1 MIIKNNSKVLI
12 IINSTTKRIKILN
25 ESEINELYALPN
37 FNRIDR
43 EDYFSLDNETQKLV
57 NELRRLQTRIYFILL
72 LGYFR
77 SRPIIFSF
85 SFSQVSSDLDYVK
98 GRYFSD
104 KDISMDDLSPTT
116 KTKLINKLLKY
127 TGFTAYQSKLDKDPL
142 LKRLNDVVKINIE
155 PRYVFDECIAYF
167 GQNRIALAGYTTL
180 QDTISTV
187 LSNERN
193 RIEVVLNENLTHSTK
208 AILLKLLES
217 NKTFTDLAKLKKM
230 AKDFSTSQITQE
242 LKTHKIIRSLYPE
255 IKVLI
260 AELELSPKNLEY
272 NASMVK
278 YKSAIRLRRHADS
291 QTLLYLVCYLFFR
304 YRETND
310 NLVSAF
316 VYLIRKL
323 TESAKSHAKQRVVE
337 DVTIVRTKLKSAG
350 SLLKYFIDKDMDD
363 NLSFGD
369 VRKKAFE
376 LIPAESIKLL
386 SDHLDNNDFDGRQ
399 YEWQFIDKQSSKIKK
414 LLRSLFLSIDI
425 EFIHLKDELRE
436 QYTSAHEE
444 LGAFKTI
451 KTITL
456 DVVPKS
462 DREYF
467 EGNNTKLITN
477 RFEYFLYRKAEQL
490 FYSNNLTV
498 KESVNH
504 RSLTSDL
511 IQPKE
516 WEHKTEIIENTGL
529 DKLVTPI
536 NQTLA
541 DKSQQLEA
549 KLKEVSEHIFSGDN
563 KYVEFIP
570 GKAELKWSIPNSRWQ
585 ESIDNPLYSQI
596 QHMGIVELML
606 FVDQKTDCLKSFT
619 HISVNKEKS
628 PANKEDLI
636 ACILANGTNYGLYK
650 MANISDRSMGKLRS
664 VDDSYIRYETLTQS
678 NDKVSNAIATLPIFA
693 YYHVDDN
700 QLFSSIDGQKFECRI
715 NTFKARYSSKYFS
728 KGKGVSA
735 LTLVSNHIPV
745 STQVI
750 GANEYEG
757 HFAFDLLYNNSSDIQ
772 PNTLSTDTHGTNNVN
787 FAILDFFGYTFAPRY
802 AKMKKVFFNIFE
814 VPEED
819 GGRIQLIKEINHKLI
834 AEEWDE
840 IQRIVCSLSRKT
852 TTQSTIIGKLSNGK
866 SRTLSALQ
874 EYDRLIK
881 SIYVLEYVDNSTL
894 RHYVQQALNRGE
906 AYHQLKRAITSVN
919 GNKFRGGNDYQVSQ
933 WNDCARL
940 ISNCIIYYNSALLSA
955 FLQIQ
960 EKNGRQ
966 DVVDIISR
974 LSPVAWQHI
983 NLNGEYAFNKDRKE
997 IDLIGLLNGIE
1008 TLGSID

>member
-1 MIIKNNSKVLI
+1 M
-12 IINSTTKRIKILN
+12 
-25 ESEINELYALPN
+25 
-37 FNRIDR
+37 
-43 EDYFSLDNETQKLV
+43 
-57 NELRRLQTRIYFILL
+57 
-72 LGYFR
+72 GYFR
-77 SRPIIFSF
+77 SRPIVFNFTFADVEADYSYIKTKYFNDKN
-85 SFSQVSSDLDYVK
+85 VDTEDLPP
-98 GRYFSD
+98 R
-104 KDISMDDLSPTT
+104 T
-116 KTKLINKLLKY
+116 KTALIKKLLSY
-127 TGFTAYQSKLDKDPL
+127 TGFSIYQSKLDNEPL
-142 LKRLNDVVKINIE
+142 LKRLNDVVKINLE

-193 RIEVVLNENLTHSTK
+193 RIETVLNDSLSSGTRET
-208 AILLKLLES
+208 LLKLLES
-217 NKTFTDLAKLKKM
+217 SNTFTDLAKLKKM
-230 AKDFSTSQITQE
+230 AKDFSASQISQE

-255 IKVLI
+255 IKMLI
-260 AELELSPKNLEY
+260 TELELSRKNLEY
-272 NASMVK
+272 YASLVK
-278 YKSAIRLRRHADS
+278 HKTVYKLRRHADS
-291 QTLLYLVCYLFFR
+291 QTILYLVCYLLFR

-310 NLVSAF
+310 NLVAAF
-316 VYLIRKL
+316 IYLVRKL
-323 TESAKSHAKQRVVE
+323 TESAKAYAKQRIVE
-337 DVTIVRTKLKSAG
+337 DVNIVRTKLRSAG
-350 SLLKYFIDKDMDD
+350 SLLKYFIDADMDD
-363 NLSFGD
+363 DLSFGD
-369 VRKKAFE
+369 VRKKAFK
-376 LIPAESIKLL
+376 LIPADSIKLL
-386 SDHLDNNDFDGRQ
+386 SDHLDNNNFDGRQ

-414 LLRSLFLSIDI
+414 LIRSLFMSIDI
-425 EFIHLKDELRE
+425 EFIHLKDELHE
-436 QYTSAHEE
+436 QYAMAHSE
-444 LGAFKTI
+444 LGESKAIQTI
-451 KTITL
+451 NL
-456 DVVPKS
+456 DVVPKH
-462 DREYF
+462 DREYL
-467 EGNNTKLITN
+467 EGENTKLIAN

-490 FYSNNLTV
+490 FHSNSLTV
-498 KESVNH
+498 KESVNN

-516 WEHKTEIIENTGL
+516 WQQKDIIIENTGL
-529 DKLVTPI
+529 VKLVTPI

-541 DKSQQLEA
+541 DKTQQLEV
-549 KLKEVSEHIFSGDN
+549 KLKEASEHIYSGDN

-570 GKAELKWSIPNSRWQ
+570 GKAELKWSIPNKRWQ
-585 ESIDNPLYSQI
+585 ETIDNPLYSQI

-606 FVDQKTDCLKSFT
+606 FVDQKTDFLKSFT
-619 HISVNKEKS
+619 QISANKEKT
-628 PANKEDLI
+628 PVNKEDLI
-636 ACILANGTNYGLYK
+636 ACVLANGTNYGLYK

-664 VDDSYIRYETLTQS
+664 VDDSYVRYETLKES
-678 NDKVSNAIATLPIFA
+678 NDHISNAIATLPIFA

-735 LTLVSNHIPV
+735 LTLVSNHVPV

-757 HFAFDLLYNNSSDIQ
+757 HFAFDLLYNNSSEIQ
-772 PNTLSTDTHGTNNVN
+772 PDTLTSDSHGTNRVN
-787 FAILDFFGYTFAPRY
+787 FAVLDLFGYTFAPRY
-802 AKMKKVFFNIFE
+802 AKMKKVFFELFE
-814 VPEED
+814 VSEGD

-834 AEEWDE
+834 IEEWDE

-852 TTQSTIIGKLSNGK
+852 TTQSTIIRKLSNGK
-866 SRTLSALQ
+866 SRTLSALH

-894 RHYVQQALNRGE
+894 RHYVQHALNRGE

-997 IDLIGLLNGIE
+997 IDLVGLLNGIE
-1008 TLGSID
+1008 ALARVDEKPK

>member
-12 IINSTTKRIKILN
+12 ITNSTTKRIKILN

-57 NELRRLQTRIYFILL
+57 NELRRLETRIYFILL

-98 GRYFSD
+98 GRYFTD
-104 KDISMDDLSPTT
+104 QDISMDDLSPTT

-127 TGFTAYQSKLDKDPL
+127 TGFTAYQSKLDKEPL
-142 LKRLNDVVKINIE
+142 LKRLNDVVKINLE

-208 AILLKLLES
+208 ATLLKLLES
-217 NKTFTDLAKLKKM
+217 NNTFTDLAKLKKM

-278 YKSAIRLRRHADS
+278 YKSVIRLRRHADS

-323 TESAKSHAKQRVVE
+323 TESAKSYAKQRVVE

-414 LLRSLFLSIDI
+414 LIRSLFLSIDI

-436 QYTSAHEE
+436 QYTTAHEE

-451 KTITL
+451 KTINI

-467 EGNNTKLITN
+467 EGDNTKLIAN

-490 FYSNNLTV
+490 FHSNNLTV
-498 KESVNH
+498 KESVNN

-516 WEHKTEIIENTGL
+516 WEKKAEIIENTGL
-529 DKLVTPI
+529 DKLSTSI
-536 NQTLA
+536 NQTLT

-549 KLKEVSEHIFSGDN
+549 KLMEVSEHIFNGDN
-563 KYVEFIP
+563 
-570 GKAELKWSIPNSRWQ
+570 
-585 ESIDNPLYSQI
+585 
-596 QHMGIVELML
+596 M
-606 FVDQKTDCLKSFT
+606 
-619 HISVNKEKS
+619 
-628 PANKEDLI
+628 
-636 ACILANGTNYGLYK
+636 
-650 MANISDRSMGKLRS
+650 
-664 VDDSYIRYETLTQS
+664 
-678 NDKVSNAIATLPIFA
+678 
-693 YYHVDDN
+693 
-700 QLFSSIDGQKFECRI
+700 
-715 NTFKARYSSKYFS
+715 
-728 KGKGVSA
+728 
-735 LTLVSNHIPV
+735 
-745 STQVI
+745 
-750 GANEYEG
+750 
-757 HFAFDLLYNNSSDIQ
+757 
-772 PNTLSTDTHGTNNVN
+772 
-787 FAILDFFGYTFAPRY
+787 
-802 AKMKKVFFNIFE
+802 
-814 VPEED
+814 
-819 GGRIQLIKEINHKLI
+819 
-834 AEEWDE
+834 
-840 IQRIVCSLSRKT
+840 
-852 TTQSTIIGKLSNGK
+852 
-866 SRTLSALQ
+866 
-874 EYDRLIK
+874 
-881 SIYVLEYVDNSTL
+881 
-894 RHYVQQALNRGE
+894 
-906 AYHQLKRAITSVN
+906 
-919 GNKFRGGNDYQVSQ
+919 
-933 WNDCARL
+933 
-940 ISNCIIYYNSALLSA
+940 
-955 FLQIQ
+955 
-960 EKNGRQ
+960 
-966 DVVDIISR
+966 
-974 LSPVAWQHI
+974 
-983 NLNGEYAFNKDRKE
+983 
-997 IDLIGLLNGIE
+997 
-1008 TLGSID
+1008 

>member
-1 MIIKNNSKVLI
+1 M
-12 IINSTTKRIKILN
+12 
-25 ESEINELYALPN
+25 
-37 FNRIDR
+37 
-43 EDYFSLDNETQKLV
+43 SL
-57 NELRRLQTRIYFILL
+57 
-72 LGYFR
+72 
-77 SRPIIFSF
+77 
-85 SFSQVSSDLDYVK
+85 
-98 GRYFSD
+98 
-104 KDISMDDLSPTT
+104 DDLSPTT

-127 TGFTAYQSKLDKDPL
+127 TGFTAYQSKLDKEPL
-142 LKRLNDVVKINIE
+142 LKRLNDVVKINLE

-193 RIEVVLNENLTHSTK
+193 RIETVLNDSLSSGTRKT
-208 AILLKLLES
+208 LLKLLES
-217 NKTFTDLAKLKKM
+217 NNTFTDLAKLKKM

-255 IKVLI
+255 IKSLI
-260 AELELSPKNLEY
+260 SELELSPKNLEY
-272 NASMVK
+272 YASLVK
-278 YKSAIRLRRHADS
+278 HKSAYKLRRHADS
-291 QTLLYLVCYLFFR
+291 QTILYLVCYLFFR

-310 NLVSAF
+310 NLVAAF
-316 VYLIRKL
+316 IYLVRKL
-323 TESAKSHAKQRVVE
+323 TESAKGYAKQRIVE
-337 DVTIVRTKLKSAG
+337 DVNIVRTKLKSAG
-350 SLLKYFIDKDMDD
+350 SLLKYFIDAEMDD
-363 NLSFGD
+363 DLSFGD

-376 LIPAESIKLL
+376 LIPADSIKLL

-414 LLRSLFLSIDI
+414 LIRSLFMSIDI
-425 EFIHLKDELRE
+425 EFIHLKDELHE
-436 QYTSAHEE
+436 QYVMAHSE
-444 LGAFKTI
+444 LGELKAIQTI
-451 KTITL
+451 NI
-456 DVVPKS
+456 DVVPKH
-462 DREYF
+462 DREYL
-467 EGNNTKLITN
+467 EGDNTKLIAN
-477 RFEYFLYRKAEQL
+477 RFEYFLYRKADQL
-490 FYSNNLTV
+490 FQSNSLTV
-498 KESVNH
+498 KESVNN
-504 RSLTSDL
+504 RSLSSDL

-516 WEHKTEIIENTGL
+516 WQHKNTIIENTGL

-541 DKSQQLEA
+541 DKSQQLEV
-549 KLKEVSEHIFSGDN
+549 KLKEASSHIFSGDN

-570 GKAELKWSIPNSRWQ
+570 GKAELKWSIPNKRWQ
-585 ESIDNPLYSQI
+585 ETIDNPLYSQI

-606 FVDQKTDCLKSFT
+606 FVDQKTGYLNSFT
-619 HISVNKEKS
+619 HISATKEKS
-628 PANKEDLI
+628 PVDKEDLI

-664 VDDSYIRYETLTQS
+664 VDDSYVRYETLKTS
-678 NDKVSNAIATLPIFA
+678 NDQVSNAIATLPIFA

-735 LTLVSNHIPV
+735 LTLVSNHVPV

-757 HFAFDLLYNNSSDIQ
+757 HFAFDLLYNNSSEIQ
-772 PNTLSTDTHGTNNVN
+772 PDTLTSDSHGSNRVN
-787 FAILDFFGYTFAPRY
+787 FAILDLFGYTFAPRY
-802 AKMKKVFFNIFE
+802 AKMKKVFFELFE
-814 VPEED
+814 VIEEN
-819 GGRIQLIKEINHKLI
+819 GGRIQLKKDINHKLI
-834 AEEWDE
+834 AQEWDN
-840 IQRIVCSLSRKT
+840 IQHIVCSLSRKT
-852 TTQSTIIGKLSNGK
+852 TTQSTIIRKLSNGK
-866 SRTLSALQ
+866 SRTLSALH

-960 EKNGRQ
+960 ERNGRQ

-997 IDLIGLLNGIE
+997 IDLAGLLGDIGPLDE
-1008 TLGSID
+1008 TD

>member
-12 IINSTTKRIKILN
+12 ITNSTTKRIKILN

-57 NELRRLQTRIYFILL
+57 NELRRLETRIYFILL

-98 GRYFSD
+98 GRYFTD
-104 KDISMDDLSPTT
+104 QDISMDDLSPTT

-127 TGFTAYQSKLDKDPL
+127 TGFTAYQSKLDKEPL
-142 LKRLNDVVKINIE
+142 LKRLNDVVKINLE

-323 TESAKSHAKQRVVE
+323 TESAKSYAKQRVVE

-414 LLRSLFLSIDI
+414 LIRSLFLSIDI

-436 QYTSAHEE
+436 QYTTAHEE

-451 KTITL
+451 KTINI

-467 EGNNTKLITN
+467 EGDNTKLIAN

-490 FYSNNLTV
+490 FHSNNLTV
-498 KESVNH
+498 KESVNN

-516 WEHKTEIIENTGL
+516 WEKKAEIIENTGL
-529 DKLVTPI
+529 DKLSTSI
-536 NQTLA
+536 NQTLT

-549 KLKEVSEHIFSGDN
+549 KLMEVSEHIFNGDN

-570 GKAELKWSIPNSRWQ
+570 GKAELKWSIPNKRWQ
-585 ESIDNPLYSQI
+585 ETIDNPLYSQI

-606 FVDQKTDCLKSFT
+606 FVDQKTNFLKSFT
-619 HISVNKEKS
+619 HISVNKEKT

-735 LTLVSNHIPV
+735 LTLVSNHVPV

-772 PNTLSTDTHGTNNVN
+772 PNTLSTDTH
-787 FAILDFFGYTFAPRY
+787 
-802 AKMKKVFFNIFE
+802 
-814 VPEED
+814 
-819 GGRIQLIKEINHKLI
+819 
-834 AEEWDE
+834 
-840 IQRIVCSLSRKT
+840 
-852 TTQSTIIGKLSNGK
+852 
-866 SRTLSALQ
+866 
-874 EYDRLIK
+874 
-881 SIYVLEYVDNSTL
+881 VLY
-894 RHYVQQALNRGE
+894 
-906 AYHQLKRAITSVN
+906 I
-919 GNKFRGGNDYQVSQ
+919 
-933 WNDCARL
+933 
-940 ISNCIIYYNSALLSA
+940 
-955 FLQIQ
+955 
-960 EKNGRQ
+960 
-966 DVVDIISR
+966 
-974 LSPVAWQHI
+974 
-983 NLNGEYAFNKDRKE
+983 
-997 IDLIGLLNGIE
+997 
-1008 TLGSID
+1008 

>member
-1 MIIKNNSKVLI
+1 MLS
-12 IINSTTKRIKILN
+12 

-37 FNRIDR
+37 FNRKDR
-43 EDYFSLDNETQKLV
+43 DDYFSLDSETQRLV
-57 NELRRLQTRIYFILL
+57 NELRRIETRVYFILL

-77 SRPIIFSF
+77 SRPIVFNFSF
-85 SFSQVSSDLDYVK
+85 TQVSNDLDYVRSK
-98 GRYFSD
+98 YFSD
-104 KDISMDDLSPTT
+104 KDMSLEDLSPTT

-127 TGFTAYQSKLDKDPL
+127 TGFTAYQSKLDKEPL
-142 LKRLNDVVKINIE
+142 LKRLNDVVKINLE

-193 RIEVVLNENLTHSTK
+193 RIEMVLLDSLSSGTRKT
-208 AILLKLLES
+208 LLKLLES
-217 NKTFTDLAKLKKM
+217 NNTFTDLAKLKKM

-255 IKVLI
+255 IKSLI

-272 NASMVK
+272 YASLVK
-278 YKSAIRLRRHADS
+278 HKSVYKLRKHADS
-291 QTLLYLVCYLFFR
+291 QTILYLVCYLFFR

-310 NLVSAF
+310 NLVTAF
-316 VYLIRKL
+316 IYLVRKL
-323 TESAKSHAKQRVVE
+323 TESAKGYAKQRIVE

-350 SLLKYFIDKDMDD
+350 SLLKYFIDTDMDD
-363 NLSFGD
+363 DLSFGD

-376 LIPAESIKLL
+376 LIPADSIKLL
-386 SDHLDNNDFDGRQ
+386 SDHLDNYDFDGRQ

-414 LLRSLFLSIDI
+414 LIRSLFMSIDI
-425 EFIHLKDELRE
+425 EFIHLKDELHE
-436 QYTSAHEE
+436 QYVMAHSE
-444 LGAFKTI
+444 LSELKAIQTI
-451 KTITL
+451 NI
-456 DVVPKS
+456 DVVPKH
-462 DREYF
+462 DREYL
-467 EGNNTKLITN
+467 EGENTKLIAN

-490 FYSNNLTV
+490 FHSNSLTV
-498 KESVNH
+498 KESVNN

-516 WEHKTEIIENTGL
+516 WQQKETIIENTGL
-529 DKLVTPI
+529 DKLATPI

-541 DKSQQLEA
+541 DKSQQLEV
-549 KLKEVSEHIFSGDN
+549 KLKEASEHIFSGDN

-585 ESIDNPLYSQI
+585 QTIENPLYNQI

-606 FVDQKTDCLKSFT
+606 FVDQKTGYLNSFT
-619 HISVNKEKS
+619 HISATKEKS
-628 PANKEDLI
+628 PVNKEDLI

-664 VDDSYIRYETLTQS
+664 VDDSYVRYETLKTS
-678 NDKVSNAIATLPIFA
+678 NDQVSNAIATLPIFA

-735 LTLVSNHIPV
+735 LTLVSNHVPV

-802 AKMKKVFFNIFE
+802 AKMKKVFFELFE
-814 VPEED
+814 VTEEN
-819 GGRIQLIKEINHKLI
+819 GGRIQLKKDINHKLI
-834 AEEWDE
+834 AEEWDN
-840 IQRIVCSLSRKT
+840 IQHIVCSLSRKT
-852 TTQSTIIGKLSNGK
+852 TTQSTIIRKLSNGK
-866 SRTLSALQ
+866 SRRLSALH

-960 EKNGRQ
+960 ERNGRQ
-966 DVVDIISR
+966 DVVDVISR

-997 IDLIGLLNGIE
+997 IDLAGLLSDVE
-1008 TLGSID
+1008 SIS

>member
-12 IINSTTKRIKILN
+12 ITNSTTKRIKILN

-57 NELRRLQTRIYFILL
+57 NELRRLETRIYFILL

-98 GRYFSD
+98 GRYFTD
-104 KDISMDDLSPTT
+104 QDISMDDLSPTT

-127 TGFTAYQSKLDKDPL
+127 TGFTAYQSKLDKEPL
-142 LKRLNDVVKINIE
+142 LKRLNDVVKINLE

-208 AILLKLLES
+208 ATLLKLLES
-217 NKTFTDLAKLKKM
+217 NNTFTDLAKLKKM

-278 YKSAIRLRRHADS
+278 YKSVIRLRRHADS

-323 TESAKSHAKQRVVE
+323 TESAKSYAKQRVVE

-414 LLRSLFLSIDI
+414 LIRSLFLSIDI

-436 QYTSAHEE
+436 QYTTAHEE

-451 KTITL
+451 KTINI

-467 EGNNTKLITN
+467 EGDNTKLIAN

-490 FYSNNLTV
+490 FHSNNLTV
-498 KESVNH
+498 KESVNN

-516 WEHKTEIIENTGL
+516 WEKKAEIIENTGL
-529 DKLVTPI
+529 DKLSTSI
-536 NQTLA
+536 NQTLT

-549 KLKEVSEHIFSGDN
+549 KLMEVSEHIFNGDN

-570 GKAELKWSIPNSRWQ
+570 GKAELKWSIPNKRWQ
-585 ESIDNPLYSQI
+585 ETIDNPLYSQI

-606 FVDQKTDCLKSFT
+606 FVDQKTNFLKSFT
-619 HISVNKEKS
+619 HISVNKEKT

-735 LTLVSNHIPV
+735 LTLVSNHVPV

-802 AKMKKVFFNIFE
+802 AKMKKIFFNLFE
-814 VPEED
+814 VSEED

-866 SRTLSALQ
+866 SRILSALQ

-955 FLQIQ
+955 FLRIQ

-1008 TLGSID
+1008 TLGSVD

>member
-1 MIIKNNSKVLI
+1 MSSSN
-12 IINSTTKRIKILN
+12 TKRIQILS

-37 FNRIDR
+37 FNRKDR
-43 EDYFSLDNETQKLV
+43 DDYFSLDSETQRLV
-57 NELRRLQTRIYFILL
+57 NELRRIETRVYFILL

-77 SRPIIFSF
+77 SRPIVFNFSF
-85 SFSQVSSDLDYVK
+85 TQVSNDLDYVRSK
-98 GRYFSD
+98 YFSD
-104 KDISMDDLSPTT
+104 KDMSLEDLSPTT

-127 TGFTAYQSKLDKDPL
+127 TGFTAYQSKLDKEPL
-142 LKRLNDVVKINIE
+142 LKRLNDVVKINLE

-193 RIEVVLNENLTHSTK
+193 RIEMVLLDSLSSGTRKT
-208 AILLKLLES
+208 LLKLLES
-217 NKTFTDLAKLKKM
+217 NNTFTDLAKLKKM

-255 IKVLI
+255 IKSLI

-272 NASMVK
+272 YASLVK
-278 YKSAIRLRRHADS
+278 HKSVYKLRKHADS
-291 QTLLYLVCYLFFR
+291 QTILYLVCYLFFR

-310 NLVSAF
+310 NLVTAF
-316 VYLIRKL
+316 IYLVRKL
-323 TESAKSHAKQRVVE
+323 TESAKGYAKQRIVE

-350 SLLKYFIDKDMDD
+350 SLLKYFIDTDMDD
-363 NLSFGD
+363 DLSFGD

-376 LIPAESIKLL
+376 LIPADSIKLL
-386 SDHLDNNDFDGRQ
+386 SDHLDNYDFDGRQ

-414 LLRSLFLSIDI
+414 LIRSLFMSIDI
-425 EFIHLKDELRE
+425 EFIHLKDELHE
-436 QYTSAHEE
+436 QYVMAHSE
-444 LGAFKTI
+444 LSELKAIQTI
-451 KTITL
+451 NI
-456 DVVPKS
+456 DVVPKH
-462 DREYF
+462 DREYL
-467 EGNNTKLITN
+467 EGENTKLIAN

-490 FYSNNLTV
+490 FHSNSLTV
-498 KESVNH
+498 KESVNN

-516 WEHKTEIIENTGL
+516 WQQKETIIENTGL
-529 DKLVTPI
+529 DKLATPI

-541 DKSQQLEA
+541 DKSQQLEV
-549 KLKEVSEHIFSGDN
+549 KLKEASEHIFSGDN

-585 ESIDNPLYSQI
+585 QTIENPLYNQI

-606 FVDQKTDCLKSFT
+606 FVDQKTGYLNSFT
-619 HISVNKEKS
+619 HISATKEKS
-628 PANKEDLI
+628 PVNKEDLI

-664 VDDSYIRYETLTQS
+664 VDDSYVRYETLKTS
-678 NDKVSNAIATLPIFA
+678 NDQVSNAIATLPIFA

-735 LTLVSNHIPV
+735 LTLVSNHVPV

-802 AKMKKVFFNIFE
+802 AKMKKVFFELFE
-814 VPEED
+814 VTEEN
-819 GGRIQLIKEINHKLI
+819 GGRIQLKKDINHKLI
-834 AEEWDE
+834 AEEWDN
-840 IQRIVCSLSRKT
+840 IQHIVCSLSRKT
-852 TTQSTIIGKLSNGK
+852 TTQSTIIRKLSNGK
-866 SRTLSALQ
+866 SRRLSALH

-960 EKNGRQ
+960 ERNGRQ
-966 DVVDIISR
+966 DVVDVISR

-997 IDLIGLLNGIE
+997 IDLAGLLSDVE
-1008 TLGSID
+1008 SIS

>member
-1 MIIKNNSKVLI
+1 
-12 IINSTTKRIKILN
+12 
-25 ESEINELYALPN
+25 
-37 FNRIDR
+37 
-43 EDYFSLDNETQKLV
+43 
-57 NELRRLQTRIYFILL
+57 
-72 LGYFR
+72 
-77 SRPIIFSF
+77 
-85 SFSQVSSDLDYVK
+85 
-98 GRYFSD
+98 
-104 KDISMDDLSPTT
+104 
-116 KTKLINKLLKY
+116 
-127 TGFTAYQSKLDKDPL
+127 
-142 LKRLNDVVKINIE
+142 
-155 PRYVFDECIAYF
+155 
-167 GQNRIALAGYTTL
+167 
-180 QDTISTV
+180 
-187 LSNERN
+187 
-193 RIEVVLNENLTHSTK
+193 
-208 AILLKLLES
+208 
-217 NKTFTDLAKLKKM
+217 M
-230 AKDFSTSQITQE
+230 AKDFSASQISQE

-260 AELELSPKNLEY
+260 TELELSPKNLEY
-272 NASMVK
+272 YASLVK
-278 YKSAIRLRRHADS
+278 HKTVYKLRRHDDS
-291 QTLLYLVCYLFFR
+291 QTILYLVCYLFFR

-316 VYLIRKL
+316 IYMIKKL
-323 TESAKSHAKQRVVE
+323 TESAKGYAKQRIVE

-350 SLLKYFIDKDMDD
+350 SLLKYFIDADMDD

-414 LLRSLFLSIDI
+414 LIRSLFLSIDI

-436 QYTSAHEE
+436 QYTTAHEE
-444 LGAFKTI
+444 LWAFKMI
-451 KTITL
+451 KTINI
-456 DVVPKS
+456 DVIPKS

-467 EGNNTKLITN
+467 EGDNTKLIAN

-490 FYSNNLTV
+490 FHSNNLTV
-498 KESVNH
+498 KESVNN

-516 WEHKTEIIENTGL
+516 WKNKAEIIENTGL
-529 DKLVTPI
+529 DKLSTSI

-541 DKSQQLEA
+541 DKSQQLED

-570 GKAELKWSIPNSRWQ
+570 GKAELKWSIPNIRWH
-585 ESIDNPLYSQI
+585 ESIENPLYNQI

-606 FVDQKTDCLKSFT
+606 FVDQKTDYLKSFT
-619 HISVNKEKS
+619 HISVNKEKA

-678 NDKVSNAIATLPIFA
+678 NDKVSNGIAILPIFS

-735 LTLVSNHIPV
+735 LTLISNHVPV
-745 STQVI
+745 STKVI

-757 HFAFDLLYNNSSDIQ
+757 HFSFDLLYNNSSDIQ

-802 AKMKKVFFNIFE
+802 AKMKKVFFNLFE
-814 VPEED
+814 VSEED

-834 AEEWDE
+834 TEEWDN
-840 IQRIVCSLSRKT
+840 IQHIVCSLSRKT
-852 TTQSTIIGKLSNGK
+852 TTQSTIIRKLSNGK
-866 SRTLSALQ
+866 SRTLAALH
-874 EYDRLIK
+874 EYDSLIK
-881 SIYVLEYVDNSTL
+881 SIYVLEYIDNSTL

-960 EKNGRQ
+960 DKNGRK

-997 IDLIGLLNGIE
+997 MDLVSLLNGIE
-1008 TLGSID
+1008 TLDSVD

>member
-1 MIIKNNSKVLI
+1 MPP
-12 IINSTTKRIKILN
+12 R
-25 ESEINELYALPN
+25 
-37 FNRIDR
+37 
-43 EDYFSLDNETQKLV
+43 
-57 NELRRLQTRIYFILL
+57 
-72 LGYFR
+72 
-77 SRPIIFSF
+77 
-85 SFSQVSSDLDYVK
+85 
-98 GRYFSD
+98 
-104 KDISMDDLSPTT
+104 T
-116 KTKLINKLLKY
+116 KTALIKKLLSY
-127 TGFTAYQSKLDKDPL
+127 TGFSIYQSKLDNEPL
-142 LKRLNDVVKINIE
+142 LKRLNDVVKINLE

-193 RIEVVLNENLTHSTK
+193 RIETVLNVSLSSGTRAT
-208 AILLKLLES
+208 LLKLLES
-217 NKTFTDLAKLKKM
+217 RNTFTDLAKLKKM

-255 IKVLI
+255 IKGLI
-260 AELELSPKNLEY
+260 ADLELSPRNLEY
-272 NASMVK
+272 YASLVK
-278 YKSAIRLRRHADS
+278 HKTIYKLRRHADS
-291 QTLLYLVCYLFFR
+291 QTILYLVCYLFFR

-310 NLVSAF
+310 NLVAAF
-316 VYLIRKL
+316 IYLIRKL
-323 TESAKSHAKQRVVE
+323 TESAKAYAKQRIVE
-337 DVTIVRTKLKSAG
+337 DVNIVRTKLKSAG
-350 SLLKYFIDKDMDD
+350 SLLKYFIDTDMDD
-363 NLSFGD
+363 DLSFGD

-376 LIPAESIKLL
+376 LIPADSIKLL
-386 SDHLDNNDFDGRQ
+386 SDHLDNNNFDGRQ

-414 LLRSLFLSIDI
+414 LIRSLFMSIDI
-425 EFIHLKDELRE
+425 EFIHLKDELHE
-436 QYTSAHEE
+436 QYVMAHSE
-444 LGAFKTI
+444 LGESKAI
-451 KTITL
+451 KTINL
-456 DVVPKS
+456 DVVPKH
-462 DREYF
+462 DREYL
-467 EGNNTKLITN
+467 EGEDTKLFTN

-490 FYSNNLTV
+490 FNSNSLTV
-498 KESVNH
+498 KESVNN

-511 IQPKE
+511 IQSKE
-516 WEHKTEIIENTGL
+516 WQQKQTIIENTGL
-529 DKLVTPI
+529 DKLVAPI

-541 DKSQQLEA
+541 DKSHQLEA
-549 KLKEVSEHIFSGDN
+549 KLMGASEHIFSGDN

-570 GKAELKWSIPNSRWQ
+570 GKAELKWSIPNKRWQ
-585 ESIDNPLYSQI
+585 ETIDNPLYSQI

-606 FVDQKTDCLKSFT
+606 FVDQKTNFLKSFT
-619 HISVNKEKS
+619 HISINKEKT

-664 VDDSYIRYETLTQS
+664 VDDSYIRYETLTHS

-693 YYHVDDN
+693 YYHVNDN

-735 LTLVSNHIPV
+735 LTLVSNHVPV

-757 HFAFDLLYNNSSDIQ
+757 HFAFDLLYNNTSEIQ

-787 FAILDFFGYTFAPRY
+787 FAILDFFGYSFAPRY
-802 AKMKKVFFNIFE
+802 AKMKKVFFNLFE
-814 VPEED
+814 VTEED
-819 GGRIQLIKEINHKLI
+819 GGRIQLKKEINHKLI
-834 AEEWDE
+834 AEEWDN
-840 IQRIVCSLSRKT
+840 IQHIVCSLSRKT
-852 TTQSTIIGKLSNGK
+852 TTQSTIIRKLSNGK
-866 SRTLSALQ
+866 SRTLSALH
-874 EYDRLIK
+874 EYDRLVK
-881 SIYVLEYVDNSTL
+881 SIYVLEYADNSTL

-960 EKNGRQ
+960 ESNGRQ
-966 DVVDIISR
+966 DVVDVISR

-997 IDLIGLLNGIE
+997 IDLAGLLDDIGPIDE
-1008 TLGSID
+1008 TD

>member
-1 MIIKNNSKVLI
+1 MLS
-12 IINSTTKRIKILN
+12 

-37 FNRIDR
+37 FNRKDR
-43 EDYFSLDNETQKLV
+43 DDYFSLDSETQRLV
-57 NELRRLQTRIYFILL
+57 NELRRIETRVYFILL

-77 SRPIIFSF
+77 SRPIVFNFSF
-85 SFSQVSSDLDYVK
+85 TQVSNDLDYVRSK
-98 GRYFSD
+98 YFSD
-104 KDISMDDLSPTT
+104 KDMSLEDLSPTT

-127 TGFTAYQSKLDKDPL
+127 TGFTAYQSKLDKEPL
-142 LKRLNDVVKINIE
+142 LKRLNDVVKINLE

-193 RIEVVLNENLTHSTK
+193 RIEMVLLDSLSSGTRKT
-208 AILLKLLES
+208 LLKLLES
-217 NKTFTDLAKLKKM
+217 NNTFTDLAKLKKM

-255 IKVLI
+255 IKSLI

-272 NASMVK
+272 YASLVK
-278 YKSAIRLRRHADS
+278 HKSVYKLRKHADS
-291 QTLLYLVCYLFFR
+291 QTILYLVCYLFFR

-310 NLVSAF
+310 NLVTAF
-316 VYLIRKL
+316 IYLVRKL
-323 TESAKSHAKQRVVE
+323 TESAKGYAKQRIVE

-350 SLLKYFIDKDMDD
+350 SLLKYFIDTDMDD
-363 NLSFGD
+363 DLSFGD

-376 LIPAESIKLL
+376 LIPADSIKLL
-386 SDHLDNNDFDGRQ
+386 SDHLDNYDFDGRQ

-414 LLRSLFLSIDI
+414 LIRSLFMSIDI
-425 EFIHLKDELRE
+425 EFIHLKDELHE
-436 QYTSAHEE
+436 QYVMAHSE
-444 LGAFKTI
+444 LSELKAIQTI
-451 KTITL
+451 NI
-456 DVVPKS
+456 DVVPKH
-462 DREYF
+462 DREYL
-467 EGNNTKLITN
+467 EGENTKLIAN

-490 FYSNNLTV
+490 FHSNSLTV
-498 KESVNH
+498 KESVNN

-516 WEHKTEIIENTGL
+516 WQQKETIIENTGL
-529 DKLVTPI
+529 DKLATPI

-541 DKSQQLEA
+541 DKSQQLEV
-549 KLKEVSEHIFSGDN
+549 KLKEASEHIFSGDN

-585 ESIDNPLYSQI
+585 QTIENPLYNQI

-606 FVDQKTDCLKSFT
+606 FVDQKTGYLNSFT
-619 HISVNKEKS
+619 HISATKEKS
-628 PANKEDLI
+628 PVNKEDLI

-664 VDDSYIRYETLTQS
+664 VDDSYVRYETLKTS
-678 NDKVSNAIATLPIFA
+678 NDQVSNAIATLPIFA

-735 LTLVSNHIPV
+735 LTLVSNHVPV

-802 AKMKKVFFNIFE
+802 AKMKKVFFELFE
-814 VPEED
+814 VTEEN
-819 GGRIQLIKEINHKLI
+819 GGRIQLKKDINHKLI
-834 AEEWDE
+834 AEEWDN
-840 IQRIVCSLSRKT
+840 IQHIVCSLSRKT
-852 TTQSTIIGKLSNGK
+852 TTQSTIIRKLSNGK
-866 SRTLSALQ
+866 SRRLSALH

-933 WNDCARL
+933 W
-940 ISNCIIYYNSALLSA
+940 
-955 FLQIQ
+955 
-960 EKNGRQ
+960 G
-966 DVVDIISR
+966 SR
-974 LSPVAWQHI
+974 DFPL
-983 NLNGEYAFNKDRKE
+983 
-997 IDLIGLLNGIE
+997 
-1008 TLGSID
+1008 

>member
-1 MIIKNNSKVLI
+1 MFNFTFADVEADYNYIK
-12 IINSTTKRIKILN
+12 TKYFNDKYIDT
-25 ESEINELYALPN
+25 EDLPP
-37 FNRIDR
+37 R
-43 EDYFSLDNETQKLV
+43 
-57 NELRRLQTRIYFILL
+57 
-72 LGYFR
+72 
-77 SRPIIFSF
+77 
-85 SFSQVSSDLDYVK
+85 
-98 GRYFSD
+98 
-104 KDISMDDLSPTT
+104 T
-116 KTKLINKLLKY
+116 KTALIKKLLSY
-127 TGFTAYQSKLDKDPL
+127 TGFSTFQSKIDKEPL
-142 LKRLNDVVKINIE
+142 LKRLNNVVKINLE

-187 LSNERN
+187 LSNERS
-193 RIEVVLNENLTHSTK
+193 RIEAVLNENLAQSTK
-208 AILLKLLES
+208 ATLPKLLES
-217 NKTFTDLAKLKKM
+217 NSTFTDLAKLKKM
-230 AKDFSTSQITQE
+230 AKDFSASQIAQE
-242 LKTHKIIRSLYPE
+242 LKTHKIIRSLFPE

-260 AELELSPKNLEY
+260 TELELSPKNLEY
-272 NASMVK
+272 YASLVK
-278 YKSAIRLRRHADS
+278 HKSVYKLRRHDDS
-291 QTLLYLVCYLFFR
+291 QTILYLVCYLFFR

-316 VYLIRKL
+316 IYMIRKL
-323 TESAKSHAKQRVVE
+323 TESAKGYAKQRIVE

-350 SLLKYFIDKDMDD
+350 SLLKYFIDTDMDD

-376 LIPAESIKLL
+376 LIPADSIKLL
-386 SDHLDNNDFDGRQ
+386 SDHLDNINFDGRQ

-414 LLRSLFLSIDI
+414 LIRSLFMSIDI

-436 QYTSAHEE
+436 QYTTAHEE
-444 LGAFKTI
+444 LREFKTI
-451 KTITL
+451 KTINI

-467 EGNNTKLITN
+467 EDDNNKLVAN

-490 FYSNNLTV
+490 FHSNTLTV
-498 KESVNH
+498 KESVNN
-504 RSLTSDL
+504 RSLASDL

-516 WEHKTEIIENTGL
+516 WQQKAEIIENSGL
-529 DKLVTPI
+529 DKLATPI
-536 NQTLA
+536 KHTLA
-541 DKSQQLEA
+541 DKSQQLKG

-570 GKAELKWSIPNSRWQ
+570 GKTELKWSIPNSRWQ
-585 ESIDNPLYSQI
+585 ESIENPLYNQI

-606 FVDQKTDCLKSFT
+606 FVDQKTGFLKSFT
-619 HISVNKEKS
+619 HISANKEKS
-628 PANKEDLI
+628 LANKEDLI

-650 MANISDRSMGKLRS
+650 MANISDRSMRKLRS

-678 NDKVSNAIATLPIFA
+678 NDQVSNAIATLPIFS

-735 LTLVSNHIPV
+735 LTLVSNHVPV
-745 STQVI
+745 STQII

-757 HFAFDLLYNNSSDIQ
+757 HFAFDLLYNNSSEIQ

-802 AKMKKVFFNIFE
+802 AKMKKVFFDLFE
-814 VPEED
+814 VTEED
-819 GGRIQLIKEINHKLI
+819 GGHIQLKKEINHKLI
-834 AEEWDE
+834 AEEWDN
-840 IQRIVCSLSRKT
+840 IQHIVCSLSRKT
-852 TTQSTIIGKLSNGK
+852 TTQSTIIRKLSNGK
-866 SRTLSALQ
+866 SRTLSALH

-960 EKNGRQ
+960 ERNGRQ
-966 DVVDIISR
+966 DVVELISR

-997 IDLIGLLNGIE
+997 IDLVGLLSGVE
-1008 TLGSID
+1008 SIAD

>member
-12 IINSTTKRIKILN
+12 ITNSTTKRIKILN

-57 NELRRLQTRIYFILL
+57 NELRRLETRIYFILL

-98 GRYFSD
+98 GRYFTD
-104 KDISMDDLSPTT
+104 QDTSMDDLSPTT

-127 TGFTAYQSKLDKDPL
+127 TGFTAYQSKLDKEPL
-142 LKRLNDVVKINIE
+142 LKRLNDVVKINLE

-208 AILLKLLES
+208 ATLLKLLES
-217 NKTFTDLAKLKKM
+217 NNTFTDLAKLKKM

-278 YKSAIRLRRHADS
+278 YKSVIRLRRHADS

-323 TESAKSHAKQRVVE
+323 TESAKSYAKQRVVE

-414 LLRSLFLSIDI
+414 LIRSLFLSIDI

-436 QYTSAHEE
+436 QYTTAHEE

-451 KTITL
+451 KTINI

-467 EGNNTKLITN
+467 EGDNTKLIAN

-490 FYSNNLTV
+490 FHSNNLTV
-498 KESVNH
+498 KESVNN

-516 WEHKTEIIENTGL
+516 WEKKAEIIENTGL
-529 DKLVTPI
+529 DKLSTSI
-536 NQTLA
+536 NQTLT

-549 KLKEVSEHIFSGDN
+549 KLMEVSEHIFNGDN

-570 GKAELKWSIPNSRWQ
+570 GKAELKWSIPNKRWQ
-585 ESIDNPLYSQI
+585 ETIDNPLYSQI

-606 FVDQKTDCLKSFT
+606 FVDQKTNFLKSFT
-619 HISVNKEKS
+619 HISVNKEKT

-735 LTLVSNHIPV
+735 LTLVSNHVPV

-802 AKMKKVFFNIFE
+802 AKMKKIFFNLFE
-814 VPEED
+814 VSEED

-866 SRTLSALQ
+866 SRILSALQ

-1008 TLGSID
+1008 TLGSVD

>member
-1 MIIKNNSKVLI
+1 MFNFTFAEADYNYIK
-12 IINSTTKRIKILN
+12 TKYFNDKYIDT
-25 ESEINELYALPN
+25 EDLPP
-37 FNRIDR
+37 R
-43 EDYFSLDNETQKLV
+43 
-57 NELRRLQTRIYFILL
+57 
-72 LGYFR
+72 
-77 SRPIIFSF
+77 
-85 SFSQVSSDLDYVK
+85 
-98 GRYFSD
+98 
-104 KDISMDDLSPTT
+104 T
-116 KTKLINKLLKY
+116 KTALIKKLLSY
-127 TGFTAYQSKLDKDPL
+127 TGFSTFQSKIDKEPL
-142 LKRLNDVVKINIE
+142 LKRLNNVVKINLE

-187 LSNERN
+187 LSNERS
-193 RIEVVLNENLTHSTK
+193 RIEAVLNENLAQSTK
-208 AILLKLLES
+208 ATLLKLLES
-217 NKTFTDLAKLKKM
+217 NSTFTDLAKLKKM
-230 AKDFSTSQITQE
+230 AKDFSASQIEQE

-260 AELELSPKNLEY
+260 TELELSPKNLEY
-272 NASMVK
+272 YASLVK
-278 YKSAIRLRRHADS
+278 HKSVYKLRRHDDS
-291 QTLLYLVCYLFFR
+291 QTILYLVCYLFFR

-316 VYLIRKL
+316 IYMIRKL
-323 TESAKSHAKQRVVE
+323 MESAKGYAKQRIVE

-350 SLLKYFIDKDMDD
+350 SLLKYFIDTDMDD

-376 LIPAESIKLL
+376 LIPADSIKLL
-386 SDHLDNNDFDGRQ
+386 SDHLDNTNFDGRQ

-414 LLRSLFLSIDI
+414 LIRSLFMSIDI
-425 EFIHLKDELRE
+425 EFIHLKGELRE
-436 QYTSAHEE
+436 QYTTAHEE
-444 LGAFKTI
+444 LREFKTI
-451 KTITL
+451 KTINI

-467 EGNNTKLITN
+467 EDDNNKLVAN

-490 FYSNNLTV
+490 FHSNTLTV
-498 KESVNH
+498 KESVNN
-504 RSLTSDL
+504 RSLASDL

-516 WEHKTEIIENTGL
+516 WEQKAEIIENSGL
-529 DKLVTPI
+529 DKLATPI
-536 NQTLA
+536 KQTLA
-541 DKSQQLEA
+541 DNRQQLKG

-570 GKAELKWSIPNSRWQ
+570 GKTELKWSIPNSRWQ
-585 ESIDNPLYSQI
+585 ESIENPLYNQI

-606 FVDQKTDCLKSFT
+606 FVDQKTGFLKLFT
-619 HISVNKEKS
+619 HISANKEKS

-678 NDKVSNAIATLPIFA
+678 NDQISNAIAILPIFA

-735 LTLVSNHIPV
+735 LTLVSNHVPV

-757 HFAFDLLYNNSSDIQ
+757 HFAFDLLYNNSSEIQ

-802 AKMKKVFFNIFE
+802 AKMKKVFFDLFE
-814 VPEED
+814 VTEED
-819 GGRIQLIKEINHKLI
+819 GGHIQLKKEINHKLI
-834 AEEWDE
+834 AEEWDN
-840 IQRIVCSLSRKT
+840 IQHIVCSLSRKT
-852 TTQSTIIGKLSNGK
+852 TTQSTIIRKLSNGK
-866 SRTLSALQ
+866 SRTLSALH

-960 EKNGRQ
+960 ERNGRQ
-966 DVVDIISR
+966 DVVELISR

-997 IDLIGLLNGIE
+997 IDLVGLLSGVE
-1008 TLGSID
+1008 SIVE

>member
-1 MIIKNNSKVLI
+1 MFNFTFADVEADYNYIK
-12 IINSTTKRIKILN
+12 TKYFNDKYIDT
-25 ESEINELYALPN
+25 EDLPP
-37 FNRIDR
+37 R
-43 EDYFSLDNETQKLV
+43 
-57 NELRRLQTRIYFILL
+57 
-72 LGYFR
+72 
-77 SRPIIFSF
+77 
-85 SFSQVSSDLDYVK
+85 
-98 GRYFSD
+98 
-104 KDISMDDLSPTT
+104 T
-116 KTKLINKLLKY
+116 KTALIKKLLSY
-127 TGFTAYQSKLDKDPL
+127 TGFSIFQSKIDKEPL
-142 LKRLNDVVKINIE
+142 LKRLNNVVKINLE

-187 LSNERN
+187 LSNERS
-193 RIEVVLNENLTHSTK
+193 RIEAVLNENLAQSTK
-208 AILLKLLES
+208 ATLLKLLES
-217 NKTFTDLAKLKKM
+217 NSTFTDLAKLKKM
-230 AKDFSTSQITQE
+230 AKDFSASQIAQE

-255 IKVLI
+255 IKLLI
-260 AELELSPKNLEY
+260 TELELSPKNLEY
-272 NASMVK
+272 YASLVK
-278 YKSAIRLRRHADS
+278 HKSVYKLRRHDDS
-291 QTLLYLVCYLFFR
+291 QTILYLVCYLFFR

-316 VYLIRKL
+316 IYMIRKL
-323 TESAKSHAKQRVVE
+323 TESAKGYAKQRIVE
-337 DVTIVRTKLKSAG
+337 DVNIVRTKLKSAG
-350 SLLKYFIDKDMDD
+350 SLLKYFIDTDMDD

-376 LIPAESIKLL
+376 LIPADSIKLL

-399 YEWQFIDKQSSKIKK
+399 YEWLFIDKQSSKIKK
-414 LLRSLFLSIDI
+414 LIRSLFLSIDI

-436 QYTSAHEE
+436 QYTTAHEE
-444 LGAFKTI
+444 LGAIKTI
-451 KTITL
+451 KTINI
-456 DVVPKS
+456 DVIPKS

-467 EGNNTKLITN
+467 EGDNTKLIAN

-490 FYSNNLTV
+490 FQSNSLTV
-498 KESVNH
+498 KESVNN
-504 RSLTSDL
+504 RSLSSDL
-511 IQPKE
+511 IQSKE
-516 WEHKTEIIENTGL
+516 WQQKDTIIENTGL

-536 NQTLA
+536 NQTLT

-549 KLKEVSEHIFSGDN
+549 KLKEVSEHIFNGDN

-570 GKAELKWSIPNSRWQ
+570 GKAELKWSIPNKRWQ
-585 ESIDNPLYSQI
+585 ETIDNPLYSQI

-606 FVDQKTDCLKSFT
+606 FVDQKTDFLKSFT

-650 MANISDRSMGKLRS
+650 MANISDRSMGILRS

-678 NDKVSNAIATLPIFA
+678 NDQVSNAIATLPIFA
-693 YYHVDDN
+693 YYHADDN

-735 LTLVSNHIPV
+735 LTLVSNHVPV

-757 HFAFDLLYNNSSDIQ
+757 HFAFDLLYNNSSEIQ

-802 AKMKKVFFNIFE
+802 AKMKKVFFDLFE
-814 VPEED
+814 VTEED
-819 GGRIQLIKEINHKLI
+819 GGHIQLKKEINHKLI
-834 AEEWDE
+834 AEEWDN
-840 IQRIVCSLSRKT
+840 IQHIVCSLSRKT
-852 TTQSTIIGKLSNGK
+852 TTQSTIIRKLSNGK
-866 SRTLSALQ
+866 SRTLSALH

-906 AYHQLKRAITSVN
+906 AYHQLKRAITSIN

-960 EKNGRQ
+960 EINGRQ
-966 DVVDIISR
+966 DVVELISR

-997 IDLIGLLNGIE
+997 IDLVGLLSGVE
-1008 TLGSID
+1008 SIAE

>member
-1 MIIKNNSKVLI
+1 
-12 IINSTTKRIKILN
+12 
-25 ESEINELYALPN
+25 
-37 FNRIDR
+37 
-43 EDYFSLDNETQKLV
+43 
-57 NELRRLQTRIYFILL
+57 LL

-77 SRPIIFSF
+77 SRPIVFNF
-85 SFSQVSSDLDYVK
+85 TFADVETDYDYIK
-98 GRYFSD
+98 NKYFND
-104 KDISMDDLSPTT
+104 KDVDTDDLPPRT
-116 KTKLINKLLKY
+116 KTALIKNLLSY
-127 TGFTAYQSKLDKDPL
+127 TGFSIFQSKVDKEPL
-142 LKRLNDVVKINIE
+142 LKRLNDVVKINLE

-167 GQNRIALAGYTTL
+167 GQNRITLAGYTTL

-187 LSNERN
+187 LSNERG
-193 RIEVVLNENLTHSTK
+193 RIESVLNVSLSLGTRAT
-208 AILLKLLES
+208 LLKLLES
-217 NKTFTDLAKLKKM
+217 NSTFTDLAKLKKM

-255 IKVLI
+255 IKTLI

-272 NASMVK
+272 YASLVK
-278 YKSAIRLRRHADS
+278 HKSVYKLRRHADS
-291 QTLLYLVCYLFFR
+291 QTILYLVCYLFFR

-310 NLVSAF
+310 NLVAAF
-316 VYLIRKL
+316 IYLVKKL
-323 TESAKSHAKQRVVE
+323 TESAKGYAKQRIVE
-337 DVTIVRTKLKSAG
+337 DVNVVRTKLKSAG
-350 SLLKYFIDKDMDD
+350 SLLKYFIDTDIDD
-363 NLSFGD
+363 DLSFGD
-369 VRKKAFE
+369 VRKKAFK
-376 LIPAESIKLL
+376 LIPADSIKLL
-386 SDHLDNNDFDGRQ
+386 SDHLNNNDFDGRQ
-399 YEWQFIDKQSSKIKK
+399 YEWLFIDKQSSKIKK
-414 LLRSLFLSIDI
+414 LIRSLFMSIDI
-425 EFIHLKDELRE
+425 EFIHLKDELHE
-436 QYTSAHEE
+436 QYSTAHEE
-444 LGAFKTI
+444 IGEFKTI
-451 KTITL
+451 KTINI

-462 DREYF
+462 EREYL
-467 EGNNTKLITN
+467 EGDNAKLIAN

-490 FYSNNLTV
+490 FNSNSLTV
-498 KESVNH
+498 KESVNN

-511 IQPKE
+511 IQLKE
-516 WEHKTEIIENTGL
+516 WEHKAEIIENTGL
-529 DKLVTPI
+529 EKLVTPI

-541 DKSQQLEA
+541 IKSQQLED
-549 KLKEVSEHIFSGDN
+549 KLKEVSGHIFSGKN

-585 ESIDNPLYSQI
+585 ESIENPLYNQI

-606 FVDQKTDCLKSFT
+606 FVDQNTAFLKSFN
-619 HISVNKEKS
+619 HISANKEKT
-628 PANKEDLI
+628 PVNKEDLI

-664 VDDSYIRYETLTQS
+664 VDDSYIRYETLTQA

-735 LTLVSNHIPV
+735 LTLVSNHVPV

-757 HFAFDLLYNNSSDIQ
+757 HFAFDLLYNNTSEIQ

-787 FAILDFFGYTFAPRY
+787 FALLDFFGYTFAPRY
-802 AKMKKVFFNIFE
+802 AKMKKVFFNLFE
-814 VPEED
+814 VSEED
-819 GGRIQLIKEINHKLI
+819 GGSIQLIKEINHKLI

-840 IQRIVCSLSRKT
+840 IQHILCSLSRKT
-852 TTQSTIIGKLSNGK
+852 TTQSTIIRKLSNGN

-881 SIYVLEYVDNSTL
+881 SIYVLEYIDNSTL

-906 AYHQLKRAITSVN
+906 AYHQLKRAIMSVN

-960 EKNGRQ
+960 ERNGRQ
-966 DVVDIISR
+966 DIVDIISR

-983 NLNGEYAFNKDRKE
+983 NLNGEYSFNKGKKE
-997 IDLIGLLNGIE
+997 IDLVSLLSDIE
-1008 TLGSID
+1008 PLDRDNSDRVA

>member
-1 MIIKNNSKVLI
+1 MFNFTFADVEADYNYIKTKYFNDKYIDTEDLPPRTKTALIKKLLSYTGFSIFQSK
-12 IINSTTKRIKILN
+12 
-25 ESEINELYALPN
+25 
-37 FNRIDR
+37 IDK
-43 EDYFSLDNETQKLV
+43 EPL
-57 NELRRLQTRIYFILL
+57 LRRL
-72 LGYFR
+72 
-77 SRPIIFSF
+77 
-85 SFSQVSSDLDYVK
+85 
-98 GRYFSD
+98 
-104 KDISMDDLSPTT
+104 
-116 KTKLINKLLKY
+116 N
-127 TGFTAYQSKLDKDPL
+127 
-142 LKRLNDVVKINIE
+142 NVVKINLE

-193 RIEVVLNENLTHSTK
+193 RIEAVLNENLAQPTK
-208 AILLKLLES
+208 ATLLKLLES
-217 NKTFTDLAKLKKM
+217 NSTFTDLAKLKKM
-230 AKDFSTSQITQE
+230 AKDFSASQIAQE

-260 AELELSPKNLEY
+260 TELELSPKNLEY
-272 NASMVK
+272 YASLVK
-278 YKSAIRLRRHADS
+278 HRSVYKLRRHDDS
-291 QTLLYLVCYLFFR
+291 QTILYLVCYLFFR

-316 VYLIRKL
+316 IYMIRKL
-323 TESAKSHAKQRVVE
+323 TESAKGYAKQRIVE

-350 SLLKYFIDKDMDD
+350 SLLKYFIDTDMDD

-376 LIPAESIKLL
+376 LIPADSIKLL
-386 SDHLDNNDFDGRQ
+386 SDHLDNTNFDGRQ

-414 LLRSLFLSIDI
+414 LIRSLFMSIDI
-425 EFIHLKDELRE
+425 EFIHLKDELHE
-436 QYTSAHEE
+436 QYVMAHSE
-444 LGAFKTI
+444 LSESKTI
-451 KTITL
+451 QTINL
-456 DVVPKS
+456 DVVPKH
-462 DREYF
+462 DREYL
-467 EGNNTKLITN
+467 ESENTKLIAN

-490 FYSNNLTV
+490 FNSNSLTV
-498 KESVNH
+498 KESVNN

-516 WEHKTEIIENTGL
+516 WQQKESIIENTGL

-549 KLKEVSEHIFSGDN
+549 KLKEASEHIFSGDN

-570 GKAELKWSIPNSRWQ
+570 GKAELKWSIPNKRWQ
-585 ESIDNPLYSQI
+585 ESIENPLYNQI

-606 FVDQKTDCLKSFT
+606 FVDQKTDFLKSFT

-650 MANISDRSMGKLRS
+650 MANISDRSMGILRS

-678 NDKVSNAIATLPIFA
+678 NDQVSNAIATLPIFA
-693 YYHVDDN
+693 YYHADDN

-735 LTLVSNHIPV
+735 LTLVSNHVPV

-802 AKMKKVFFNIFE
+802 AKMKKVFFNLFE
-814 VPEED
+814 VTEED
-819 GGRIQLIKEINHKLI
+819 GGRIQLKKDINHKLI
-834 AEEWDE
+834 AQEWDN
-840 IQRIVCSLSRKT
+840 IQHIVCSLSHKT
-852 TTQSTIIGKLSNGK
+852 TTQSTIIRKLSNGK
-866 SRTLSALQ
+866 SRTLSALH

-960 EKNGRQ
+960 ERNGRQ
-966 DVVDIISR
+966 DVVELISR

-997 IDLIGLLNGIE
+997 IDLVGLLNGVE
-1008 TLGSID
+1008 SITE

>member
-1 MIIKNNSKVLI
+1 M
-12 IINSTTKRIKILN
+12 
-25 ESEINELYALPN
+25 
-37 FNRIDR
+37 
-43 EDYFSLDNETQKLV
+43 SLA
-57 NELRRLQTRIYFILL
+57 RRL
-72 LGYFR
+72 
-77 SRPIIFSF
+77 
-85 SFSQVSSDLDYVK
+85 
-98 GRYFSD
+98 
-104 KDISMDDLSPTT
+104 
-116 KTKLINKLLKY
+116 
-127 TGFTAYQSKLDKDPL
+127 
-142 LKRLNDVVKINIE
+142 
-155 PRYVFDECIAYF
+155 
-167 GQNRIALAGYTTL
+167 
-180 QDTISTV
+180 
-187 LSNERN
+187 
-193 RIEVVLNENLTHSTK
+193 
-208 AILLKLLES
+208 
-217 NKTFTDLAKLKKM
+217 
-230 AKDFSTSQITQE
+230 
-242 LKTHKIIRSLYPE
+242 
-255 IKVLI
+255 
-260 AELELSPKNLEY
+260 
-272 NASMVK
+272 
-278 YKSAIRLRRHADS
+278 
-291 QTLLYLVCYLFFR
+291 
-304 YRETND
+304 
-310 NLVSAF
+310 
-316 VYLIRKL
+316 
-323 TESAKSHAKQRVVE
+323 
-337 DVTIVRTKLKSAG
+337 
-350 SLLKYFIDKDMDD
+350 
-363 NLSFGD
+363 
-369 VRKKAFE
+369 
-376 LIPAESIKLL
+376 
-386 SDHLDNNDFDGRQ
+386 Q
-399 YEWQFIDKQSSKIKK
+399 YEWQFIDKQSSKIRK
-414 LLRSLFLSIDI
+414 LIRSLFMSIDI

-436 QYTSAHEE
+436 QYTTAHEE
-444 LGAFKTI
+444 LSEFKTI
-451 KTITL
+451 KTINI

-467 EGNNTKLITN
+467 EGDNIKLNAN

-490 FYSNNLTV
+490 FHSNTMTV
-498 KESVNH
+498 KESVNN
-504 RSLTSDL
+504 RSLASDL

-516 WEHKTEIIENTGL
+516 WEHKTEIIENSGL
-529 DKLVTPI
+529 DKLATPI

-541 DKSQQLEA
+541 DKNQQLEA

-570 GKAELKWSIPNSRWQ
+570 GKTELKWSIPNNRWQ
-585 ESIDNPLYSQI
+585 ESIENPLYNQI

-606 FVDQKTDCLKSFT
+606 FVDQKTDFLKSFT

-650 MANISDRSMGKLRS
+650 MANISDRSMGILRS

-678 NDKVSNAIATLPIFA
+678 NDQVSNAIATLPIFA
-693 YYHVDDN
+693 YYHADDN

-735 LTLVSNHIPV
+735 LTLVSNHVPV

-802 AKMKKVFFNIFE
+802 AKMKRVFFDLFE
-814 VPEED
+814 VTEED
-819 GGRIQLIKEINHKLI
+819 GGCIQLKKEINHKLI
-834 AEEWDE
+834 AQEWNE
-840 IQRIVCSLSRKT
+840 IQHIVCSLSRKT
-852 TTQSTIIGKLSNGK
+852 TTQSTIIRKLSNGK
-866 SRTLSALQ
+866 SRTLSALH

-960 EKNGRQ
+960 ERNGRQ
-966 DVVDIISR
+966 DVVELISR

-997 IDLIGLLNGIE
+997 IDLVGLLNGIE
-1008 TLGSID
+1008 SISNTKNG

>member
-1 MIIKNNSKVLI
+1 V
-12 IINSTTKRIKILN
+12 
-25 ESEINELYALPN
+25 
-37 FNRIDR
+37 
-43 EDYFSLDNETQKLV
+43 
-57 NELRRLQTRIYFILL
+57 YFILL

-77 SRPIIFSF
+77 SRPIVFNFSF
-85 SFSQVSSDLDYVK
+85 AQVSNDLDYVRSK
-98 GRYFSD
+98 YFSD
-104 KDISMDDLSPTT
+104 KDMSLDDLSPTT

-127 TGFTAYQSKLDKDPL
+127 TGFTAYQSKLDKEPL
-142 LKRLNDVVKINIE
+142 LKRLNDVVKINLE

-193 RIEVVLNENLTHSTK
+193 RIEMVLNECLSSGTRAT
-208 AILLKLLES
+208 LLKLLES
-217 NKTFTDLAKLKKM
+217 SNAFTDLAKLKKM

-255 IKVLI
+255 IKGLI
-260 AELELSPKNLEY
+260 TDLELSPKNLEY
-272 NASMVK
+272 YASLVK
-278 YKSAIRLRRHADS
+278 HKTVYKLRRHADS
-291 QTLLYLVCYLFFR
+291 QTILYLVCYLFFR

-310 NLVSAF
+310 NLVAAF
-316 VYLIRKL
+316 IYLVRKL
-323 TESAKSHAKQRVVE
+323 TESAKVYAKQRIIE
-337 DVTIVRTKLKSAG
+337 DVNIVRTKLKSAG
-350 SLLKYFIDKDMDD
+350 SLLKYFIDTDMDD
-363 NLSFGD
+363 DLSFGD

-376 LIPAESIKLL
+376 LIPADSIKLL

-414 LLRSLFLSIDI
+414 LIRSLFMSIDI
-425 EFIHLKDELRE
+425 EFIHLKDELHE
-436 QYTSAHEE
+436 QYVMAHSE
-444 LGAFKTI
+444 LGESKAI
-451 KTITL
+451 KTINL
-456 DVVPKS
+456 DVVPKH
-462 DREYF
+462 DREYL
-467 EGNNTKLITN
+467 EGEDTKLIAN

-490 FYSNNLTV
+490 FNSNSLTV
-498 KESVNH
+498 KESVNN

-511 IQPKE
+511 IQSKE
-516 WEHKTEIIENTGL
+516 WQQKETIIENTGL

-541 DKSQQLEA
+541 DKSQQLEV
-549 KLKEVSEHIFSGDN
+549 KLKEASEHIFSGDN

-570 GKAELKWSIPNSRWQ
+570 GKAELKWSIPNKRWQ
-585 ESIDNPLYSQI
+585 ETIDNPVYSQI

-606 FVDQKTDCLKSFT
+606 FVDQKTNFLKSFT
-619 HISVNKEKS
+619 HISVNKEKT
-628 PANKEDLI
+628 PVNKEDLI

-678 NDKVSNAIATLPIFA
+678 NDNVSNAIATLPIFA

-700 QLFSSIDGQKFECRI
+700 QIFSSIDGQKFECRI

-735 LTLVSNHIPV
+735 LTLVSNHVPV
-745 STQVI
+745 STKVI

-772 PNTLSTDTHGTNNVN
+772 PNILSTDTHGTNNVN

-814 VPEED
+814 VSEED

-840 IQRIVCSLSRKT
+840 IQRVVCSLSRKT
-852 TTQSTIIGKLSNGK
+852 TTQSTIIRKLSNGK
-866 SRTLSALQ
+866 SRTLAALH

-1008 TLGSID
+1008 TLDSDD

>member
-12 IINSTTKRIKILN
+12 ITNSTTKRIKILN

-57 NELRRLQTRIYFILL
+57 NELRRLETRIYFILL

-98 GRYFSD
+98 GRYFTD
-104 KDISMDDLSPTT
+104 QDISMDDLSPTT

-127 TGFTAYQSKLDKDPL
+127 TGFTAYQSKLDKEPL
-142 LKRLNDVVKINIE
+142 LKRLNDVVKINLE

-208 AILLKLLES
+208 ATLLKLLES
-217 NKTFTDLAKLKKM
+217 NNTFTDLAKLKKM

-278 YKSAIRLRRHADS
+278 YKSVIRLRRHADS

-323 TESAKSHAKQRVVE
+323 TESAKSYAKQRVVE

-414 LLRSLFLSIDI
+414 LIRSLFLSIDI

-436 QYTSAHEE
+436 QYTTAHEE

-451 KTITL
+451 KTINI

-467 EGNNTKLITN
+467 EGDNTKLIAN

-490 FYSNNLTV
+490 FHSNNLTV
-498 KESVNH
+498 KESVNN

-516 WEHKTEIIENTGL
+516 WEKKAEIIENTGL
-529 DKLVTPI
+529 DKLSTSI
-536 NQTLA
+536 NQTLT

-549 KLKEVSEHIFSGDN
+549 KLMEVSEHIFNGDN

-570 GKAELKWSIPNSRWQ
+570 GKAELKWSIPNKRWQ
-585 ESIDNPLYSQI
+585 ETIDNPLYSQI

-606 FVDQKTDCLKSFT
+606 FVDQKTNFLKSFT
-619 HISVNKEKS
+619 HISVNKEKT

-735 LTLVSNHIPV
+735 LTLVSNHVPV

-802 AKMKKVFFNIFE
+802 AKMKKIFFNLFE
-814 VPEED
+814 VSEED

-866 SRTLSALQ
+866 SRILSALQ

-1008 TLGSID
+1008 TLGSVD